1 MSKYLKQLVSLPVRA
16 LAEYLLKR
24 FLGKFVSKIDEM
36 VEGSK
41 FNKETLTLQDL
52 NLNCRVRQISFLII
66 RSFRRA

>member
-1 MSKYLKQLVSLPVRA
+1 MRA

-52 NLNCRVRQISFLII
+52 NLNCRVSLISFLII
-66 RSFRRA
+66 KSFSSA